1 MKFKEILILKKKDMV
16 ITSILLVILVVIAVF
31 VFWKN
36 DEDTKVSNEIVK
48 IEAVSAKEVKDQYN
62 KLKIGNTLDN
72 INKTL
77 GDPVYTEFFNDNY
90 GNNNII
96 YTWGSSRI
104 DEIGARLSVSV
115 EDNKVLEKS
124 VSGLYVAYDSKKLM
138 TAEKF
143 EKIEVDKEITSEDL
157 IKDYG
162 EPNSMAEY
170 KNADGKTIQTVT
182 WTTNTSG
189 SIGAYYTVV
198 FTNNIAT
205 SKSEVGLT

>member
-1 MKFKEILILKKKDMV
+1 MV
-16 ITSILLVILVVIAVF
+16 ITSTLLVILVVIAAF

-62 KLKIGNTLDN
+62 KLKMGNTLDN

-77 GDPVYTEFFNDNY
+77 GDPVYTESFNDNY
-90 GNNNII
+90 GNNDII

-104 DEIGARLSVSV
+104 GEIGARLSVSV
-115 EDNKVLEKS
+115 EDNKVVEKS

-170 KNADGKTIQTVT
+170 KNADGKTIQIVT

-198 FTNNIAT
+198 FTDNIAT
-205 SKSEVGLT
+205 SKSGVGLT